1 MCSVLLLPRPDALV
15 TTQKPPDPCSTIL
28 KLRDKTW
35 VNSSSQF
42 IAPKHLTFM
51 VRPLQQLTLDPCC
64 FRSHTT
70 APLPTQDLLHTSK
83 FPAAIHIV
91 LVNRDTYNVN
101 ILLGLVIRQTILL
114 VAEQHEIYGYPKEV
128 RDHVTVYWIKV
139 DSLQGM
145 TAYGGCG
152 VSGLLYIGNRNKLS
166 SAASRSI
173 GGKLYYRH
181 NLESQVYYKCCKNME
196 RKEKK
201 KADYNSVHEN
211 ISS

>member
-1 MCSVLLLPRPDALV
+1 MCSVLLLPRPDAFV
-15 TTQKPPDPCSTIL
+15 TTQKPPDPCSTIS

-35 VNSSSQF
+35 VNSSGQF

-114 VAEQHEIYGYPKEV
+114 VAEQHESIFPSPNAMQV
-128 RDHVTVYWIKV
+128 
-139 DSLQGM
+139 
-145 TAYGGCG
+145 
-152 VSGLLYIGNRNKLS
+152 S
-166 SAASRSI
+166 SARNTDI
-173 GGKLYYRH
+173 
-181 NLESQVYYKCCKNME
+181 NMQCTLATAT
-196 RKEKK
+196 K
-201 KADYNSVHEN
+201 
-211 ISS
+211 